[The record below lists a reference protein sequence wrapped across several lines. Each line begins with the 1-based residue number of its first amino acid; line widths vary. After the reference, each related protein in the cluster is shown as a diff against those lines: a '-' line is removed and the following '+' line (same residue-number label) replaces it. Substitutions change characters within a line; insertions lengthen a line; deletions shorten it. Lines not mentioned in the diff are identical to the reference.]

1 MKRFLMAIGA
11 MAIAST
17 GCEEVVFEPVF
28 GETFPSAP
36 VTPPSPSDP
45 ESEPEEDPP
54 TPGALAIR
62 AGDAPP
68 DSPYRTLEDPDTLIL
83 FFDSDVQECF
93 PMEIKATCENAPTW
107 QLILTIPSELA
118 VPGLIDLSDQRIF
131 FTESLS
137 EATPSCGFGGRGGP
151 GLGGTLEIVTSDE
164 TSLFVKL
171 RGASMKGQA
180 DGDYTVQRCGAA
192 SGPSTGG

>member
-17 GCEEVVFEPVF
+17 GCEEIVFEPVF
-28 GETFPSAP
+28 GETFPSTP
-36 VTPPSPSDP
+36 VTPTSPSDP

-54 TPGALAIR
+54 TPRALAMR

-68 DSPYRTLEDPDTLIL
+68 DSDYRTIEDPDTLIL

-93 PMEIKATCENAPTW
+93 PTRIKATCENAPMW

-118 VPGLIDLSDQRIF
+118 VPGLIDVSDQRIF
-131 FTESLS
+131 SSESLS
-137 EATPSCGFGGRGGP
+137 EATPSCAFG
-151 GLGGTLEIVTSDE
+151 S
-164 TSLFVKL
+164 
-171 RGASMKGQA
+171 RGA
-180 DGDYTVQRCGAA
+180 
-192 SGPSTGG
+192 

>member
-17 GCEEVVFEPVF
+17 GCEEIVFEPVF
-28 GETFPSAP
+28 GETSPSTP
-36 VTPPSPSDP
+36 VTPPSPSD
-45 ESEPEEDPP
+45 PEEDPP
-54 TPGALAIR
+54 TPGALALR

-68 DSPYRTLEDPDTLIL
+68 DSDYRTLEDPDTLIL

-93 PMEIKATCENAPTW
+93 PTAIKATCENAPMW
-107 QLILTIPSELA
+107 QLILIIPSELA
-118 VPGLIDLSDQRIF
+118 VPGLIDLSDRRIF
-131 FTESLS
+131 FSESLS
-137 EATPSCGFGGRGGP
+137 EATPSCAFGGGRGTGTR
-151 GLGGTLEIVTSDE
+151 GTLEIVTSDE

-171 RGASMKGQA
+171 RGAGMKGQ